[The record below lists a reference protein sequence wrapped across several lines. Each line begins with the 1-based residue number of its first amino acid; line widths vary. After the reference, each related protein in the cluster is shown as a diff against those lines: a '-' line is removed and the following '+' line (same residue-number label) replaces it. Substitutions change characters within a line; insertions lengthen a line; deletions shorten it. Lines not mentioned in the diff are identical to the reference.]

1 MLSKQSLNRQCQKIG
16 ATEEKK
22 KISYSEYRVM
32 LGILNSQCQKIGA
45 TKEKKNISYRES
57 RIMEGKHILNRQC

>member
-1 MLSKQSLNRQCQKIG
+1 
-16 ATEEKK
+16 
-22 KISYSEYRVM
+22 M